1 MRLPGRSV
9 PTALGEVRPD
19 WVTAGAI
26 RLGLLCLAIVAIE
39 LLPLRLSPGSA
50 GWVAALGALAM
61 AAGAALFLGAARR
74 LAARLPFLTGSQ
86 QLADAA
92 LLQLRGIGLPLLGLL
107 FFLAWTLV
115 YLAVWAVHPGQA
127 FRGLGPHPRF
137 ADFFYYSVST
147 ALISPPGDIL
157 AHSRGARGATMI
169 EMLTGFGVLTAYLS
183 SFVDWGRRPAGDAR
197 KGPTEA

>member
-19 WVTAGAI
+19 WVTAGAV

-39 LLPLRLSPGSA
+39 LLPLRLSPRSA

-92 LLQLRGIGLPLLGLL
+92 LLQLRRIGLPLLGLL

-115 YLAVWAVHPGQA
+115 YLGVWAVHPGQA

-157 AHSRGARGATMI
+157 ARSRGARGATMI

-183 SFVDWGRRPAGDAR
+183 SFVDWGRRPAGDAQ
-197 KGPTEA
+197 KGPTEV

>member
-1 MRLPGRSV
+1 M
-9 PTALGEVRPD
+9 AFGEVRPD
-19 WVTAGAI
+19 WLTAGAL

-39 LLPLRLSPGSA
+39 LLPLRLSPRSA
-50 GWVAALGALAM
+50 GWVAALGGVALV
-61 AAGAALFLGAARR
+61 AGAALFLGAARR
-74 LAARLPFLTGSQ
+74 LAARVPFLTESE
-86 QLADAA
+86 QLASAA
-92 LLQLRGIGLPLLGLL
+92 LLQLRRIGLPLLGLL

-115 YLAVWAVHPGQA
+115 YLGVWAVHPAEA
-127 FRGLGPHPRF
+127 FRGLGPRPRF

-183 SFVDWGRRPAGDAR
+183 SFVDWGRRVPSDEQEPEP
-197 KGPTEA
+197 GPGII

>member
-1 MRLPGRSV
+1 M
-9 PTALGEVRPD
+9 AFGEVRPD
-19 WVTAGAI
+19 WLTAGAV

-39 LLPLRLSPGSA
+39 LLPLRLSPRSA
-50 GWVAALGALAM
+50 GWVAALGAIAM

-74 LAARLPFLTGSQ
+74 LAGRLPFLTESQ

-92 LLQLRGIGLPLLGLL
+92 LLQLRRIGLPLLGLL

-115 YLAVWAVHPGQA
+115 YLAVWAVHPAEA
-127 FRGLGPHPRF
+127 FRSLGAHPRF

-183 SFVDWGRRPAGDAR
+183 SFIDWGRGEPAAAPGD
-197 KGPTEA
+197 PLP